1 MITIVAGT
9 NRPLSKTIELSHY
22 YRQLLARRGA
32 ENQILDLAKLP
43 ADFTYTALYDRAGQN
58 KQFNSLHDLVEASD
72 KFVFVVPEYNS
83 SFPGVFKAFLD
94 GLSYPSPL
102 LNKKCALVGLSDGV
116 MGNALGLSHLTDVLN
131 YLGMNVMAQKVRIPT
146 MKKNFVKGKITD
158 TFIEQLIEDQAELL
172 FILIKMFSLIDL
184 CFLRVMA
191 SGIMIA
197 VGRSAGD
204 LSTMSAVRF
213 QIYALSIL
221 ILIYLM
227 LLRWAGSQRRGRSV
241 LVGMM
246 VMGSTVLS
254 GYSYIKYGS
263 TVQELEKKL
272 KADTYNYTHHH
283 KFLHQY
289 SNLVDPSPEFY
300 RHYTFPEY
308 FGQSMIARWHQ
319 TNEPSGAAI
328 TSHVILASDVTN
340 DHIYNTMEFEV
351 RNVPAHVEEESLYL
365 TFENRIDSSEFY
377 ILGLNAR
384 RSWLLDAISEKVDR
398 VFYATTLLKMPQGDY
413 QARINWIEN
422 GEPKG
427 IAVTADIHL

>member
-172 FILIKMFSLIDL
+172 
-184 CFLRVMA
+184 
-191 SGIMIA
+191 
-197 VGRSAGD
+197 
-204 LSTMSAVRF
+204 LSF
-213 QIYALSIL
+213 
-221 ILIYLM
+221 
-227 LLRWAGSQRRGRSV
+227 
-241 LVGMM
+241 
-246 VMGSTVLS
+246 
-254 GYSYIKYGS
+254 
-263 TVQELEKKL
+263 
-272 KADTYNYTHHH
+272 
-283 KFLHQY
+283 
-289 SNLVDPSPEFY
+289 
-300 RHYTFPEY
+300 
-308 FGQSMIARWHQ
+308 
-319 TNEPSGAAI
+319 
-328 TSHVILASDVTN
+328 
-340 DHIYNTMEFEV
+340 
-351 RNVPAHVEEESLYL
+351 
-365 TFENRIDSSEFY
+365 
-377 ILGLNAR
+377 
-384 RSWLLDAISEKVDR
+384 
-398 VFYATTLLKMPQGDY
+398 
-413 QARINWIEN
+413 
-422 GEPKG
+422 
-427 IAVTADIHL
+427 